1 MMPPSHPNSNDRVTV
16 EISRDLEEIVPIFLE
31 NRAYDL
37 RTIQDALNRQD
48 FGTIQNLGHRLKGD
62 GGGYGFDRITE
73 IGTTM
78 EQAAKHKDYS
88 LTEQQILHLEEF
100 LRQVHVIY
108 R

>member
-1 MMPPSHPNSNDRVTV
+1 MPPSHPTSNDRVIV
-16 EISRDLEEIVPIFLE
+16 EISRDLEAIVPTFLE
-31 NRAYDL
+31 NRAHDL
-37 RTIQDALNRQD
+37 QTLRDALTQQD

-78 EQAAKHKDYS
+78 EQAAQHKDS
-88 LTEQQILHLEEF
+88 PLIEQQILQLEEF
-100 LRQVHVIY
+100 LRRVSVVY